1 MDNSNSSHTVLINS
15 IRVFL
20 IVLVSGCNQV
30 TSDLGESAPVAT
42 TKLFVVKHASADTC
56 LTFLSELDLSVTVAK
71 TLSDTLEVTGPEA
84 QIDRAGVVLDVIDV
98 NEPCAALVLGAV
110 AQARNLPSNE
120 EIEQTLQDVTIG
132 TFAEPPTR
140 EAANRVIVDIF
151 RDKVVAIGP
160 RRLLDEIRIAMRRTP
175 QPTATPEPVAQVTPV
190 ASNEP
195 ERETVPAPVSEQVV
209 VTPARDEHVI
219 PTAVETAA
227 MISEPPKPVIIRSS
241 TGTTSSA
248 PRQAPLP
255 MPLAQGENIVELEL
269 PEQIGLIQLIDM
281 VGEYMDFDYIYDPQ
295 KIKDQPVTLK
305 MHGKLR
311 GEIRVK
317 DLYALLETVLKF
329 KGMAMTRKEQ
339 GLVAIVPIA
348 EVMDMDPELV
358 DVYRDRLT
366 EGDMVVT
373 GVFHLEHIAAAGV
386 TELLATMKLGVET
399 TAMADTNVLLVTCY
413 AHRLARIKELLALID
428 RPGAPRVLSVRPLKY
443 TLAGS
448 IAQKVRVLARELDG
462 IDVSVTATSGDGKPR
477 RPGGSQEGSATAM
490 LTKPSV
496 YLDTDE
502 RTNRLL
508 IIGTEAQ
515 LTVMNELIDMLDV
528 AQQDLRQIVVYTL
541 EHAEAADVQFKLAEL
556 GMVAAGQT
564 TTSSSRSGPPGSRS
578 KDLIAD
584 APQEQAQV
592 VVLESTNGLLVL
604 ATDQQHAQIKAVLGY
619 VDVSP
624 QDLRTVRIYP
634 IQHADALDIETKLI
648 GLGLFTDS
656 GYNTRRSSRLTAP
669 AKSVIP
675 PAGGGAQ
682 VDDAQVVVLEA
693 TNSLLVNAT
702 DPQHV
707 KIHQILDYM
716 DVQRDDQAIPYE
728 IYFLENQSPEHM
740 STILN
745 NIIQE
750 TVLGPDSKIEKV
762 IKTTDDHIVIV
773 PDELTFALIVY
784 ASRKNQ
790 EWISKLITKLDKRRP
805 QVLIDVTLV
814 EIRKT
819 DEFSYDLNLISSL
832 PNLLQTA
839 GQTGSFL
846 TGGQTVV
853 DKLSQPGMPS
863 RFMDFQANSGLGT
876 GFYADTHVNA
886 LLTAMQSKN
895 YGRILAKPKI
905 LVNDNESGTIKTTD
919 TTYVTKKSS
928 IPVASGGGGTQSTL
942 VETAID
948 YEGYDA
954 GITLDI
960 TPHTSESDLLR
971 LDINLVR
978 SDFGNITGDAPPD
991 TASSDLTTVVTVP
1004 DSSTI
1009 ILGGMLRLNQ
1019 SKGGKKVPI
1028 LGDIPLFG
1036 ALFRGLS
1043 NKDIQNKLYIFV
1055 RAEII
1060 RPEETLALLNENLKR
1075 ISEQNRE
1082 AFERHESEFQDYRGW
1097 PGVKPKPTDP
1107 GKVLEVK

>member
-1 MDNSNSSHTVLINS
+1 MNTLLALVLS
-15 IRVFL
+15 GCMQTAKDRGTSDPAMPKKL
-20 IVLVSGCNQV
+20 IVIKH
-30 TSDLGESAPVAT
+30 T
-42 TKLFVVKHASADTC
+42 TADDC
-56 LTFLSELDLSVTVAK
+56 LRFLSEMDLGVTVVK
-71 TLSDTLEVTGPEA
+71 TRPDTLELTGSEA
-84 QIDRAGVVLDVIDV
+84 QLHLASGVLDVIDV
-98 NEPCAALVLGAV
+98 NEPSAVLALGPVT
-110 AQARNLPSNE
+110 QARNLPSNK
-120 EIEQTLQDVTIG
+120 EITQALQDVAIG
-132 TFAEPPTR
+132 TFAEPPAQETVS
-140 EAANRVIVDIF
+140 RVIIDIF
-151 RDKVVAIGP
+151 RDNVVAIGP
-160 RRLLDEIRIAMRRTP
+160 RRLLDEIQVVMRRAP
-175 QPTATPEPVAQVTPV
+175 RPTAMSKPASQVMPVFSNKPEPKTAPPSLPEQVGATPERGEHIP
-190 ASNEP
+190 
-195 ERETVPAPVSEQVV
+195 PA
-209 VTPARDEHVI
+209 
-219 PTAVETAA
+219 AVETAA
-227 MISEPPKPVIIRSS
+227 VTSEPPQPVIIRSS
-241 TGTTSSA
+241 TGTPSSG
-248 PRQAPLP
+248 PRQRPQRVALNN
-255 MPLAQGENIVELEL
+255 GENVVELDL

-281 VGEYMDFDYIYDPQ
+281 VGEYMDFDYLYDPQ

-305 MHGKLR
+305 LHGKLR

-339 GLVAIVPIA
+339 GLVAIVPIG

-358 DVYRDRLT
+358 DMYRARSADVT
-366 EGDMVVT
+366 GGDMVVT
-373 GVFHLEHIAAAGV
+373 GVFHPEHIAAASV
-386 TELLATMKLGVET
+386 TELLQSMKLGIET
-399 TAMADTNVLLVTCY
+399 TALDHANALLVTCY
-413 AHRLARIKELLALID
+413 AHRLARIERLLALID
-428 RPGAPRVLSVRPLKY
+428 RPGAPKVLSVRVLNY

-448 IAQKVRVLARELDG
+448 IAQKVRVLAQELEG
-462 IDVSVTATSGDGKPR
+462 MEVSVGTPSGDSKPR
-477 RPGGSQEGSATAM
+477 RPTGEQEGAAPGERA
-490 LTKPSV
+490 KPQV

-528 AQQDLRQIVVYTL
+528 TQQDLRCIVVYTL

-556 GMVAAGQT
+556 GVVSAGQT
-564 TTSSSRSGPPGSRS
+564 ATSSSRSGPPGSRS
-578 KDLIAD
+578 KNLIAD
-584 APQEQAQV
+584 APQEQAQL
-592 VVLESTNGLLVL
+592 VVLESTNALLVL
-604 ATDQQHAQIKAVLGY
+604 ATDQQHTQI
-619 VDVSP
+619 
-624 QDLRTVRIYP
+624 RM
-634 IQHADALDIETKLI
+634 
-648 GLGLFTDS
+648 
-656 GYNTRRSSRLTAP
+656 
-669 AKSVIP
+669 
-675 PAGGGAQ
+675 
-682 VDDAQVVVLEA
+682 
-693 TNSLLVNAT
+693 
-702 DPQHV
+702 
-707 KIHQILDYM
+707 ILDYM

-745 NIIQE
+745 NIIME
-750 TVLGPDSKIEKV
+750 TVLDQNNKV
-762 IKTTDDHIVIV
+762 ERVIPTTDERIVIV

-832 PNLLQTA
+832 PDLLQTG

-846 TGGQTVV
+846 VGGQTVV
-853 DKLSQPGMPS
+853 DKLTQPGMRS
-863 RFMDFQANSGLGT
+863 RFMDFQSNAGLGT

-895 YGRILAKPKI
+895 YGRVLAKPKI
-905 LVNDNESGTIKTTD
+905 LVNDNESGTIKTTE

-942 VETAID
+942 VETAVD

-954 GITLDI
+954 GITLEI
-960 TPHTSESDLLR
+960 TPHTSKSDLLR
-971 LDINLVR
+971 LDINLIR
-978 SDFGNITGDAPPD
+978 SDFGNITGDVPPD
-991 TASSDLTTVVTVP
+991 KASSDLTTVVTVP

-1028 LGDIPLFG
+1028 LGDIPLIG

-1060 RPEETLALLNENLKR
+1060 RPEETLAALNENLKR

-1082 AFERHESEFQDYRGW
+1082 AFEQHESEFQQYQDW
-1097 PGVKPKPTDP
+1097 PGVEPKPTDP
-1107 GKVLEVK
+1107 EKVLDVK